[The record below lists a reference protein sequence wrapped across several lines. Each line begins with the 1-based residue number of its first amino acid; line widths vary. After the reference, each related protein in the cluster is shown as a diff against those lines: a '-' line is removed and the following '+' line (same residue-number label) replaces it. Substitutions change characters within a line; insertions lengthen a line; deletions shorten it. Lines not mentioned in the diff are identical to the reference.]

1 MSKLKAK
8 YIILIIVAVLI
19 LMHYL
24 IFYVFSTKNIY
35 IDSVFY
41 FLVSL
46 IFIALLN
53 FILETYI
60 L

>member
-1 MSKLKAK
+1 MGKLKAK
-8 YIILIIVAVLI
+8 YIILIIVTVLI

-46 IFIALLN
+46 VFIALLN